1 MQNRYKAKVL
11 KIVDGDT
18 VDVDID
24 LGFGIVLTDERVRI
38 MGIDTPESRTRDK
51 VEKVFGLASKERLK
65 ELLDKETI
73 LVTYDDRNGED
84 MKGKFGRILGDFI
97 VEEWEGEQRLVTEVL
112 IEEGHAVKYHGQ
124 NKADVLTAHLANR
137 NKLMTEGVVDPKVVQ
152 EAEEAMK

>member
-51 VEKVFGLASKERLK
+51 VEKVFGLASKDRLK